1 MLREPIP
8 QRLKELHRL
17 GWDILWLAQVRRKR
31 EPLPDLPHQRA
42 GRQQTRHGRRVV
54 MRRWEKGAEGEVLE
68 DEGVGDGFVEG
79 GEVAGG
85 IGVDDGLE
93 GEIGGKV
100 VADHVVREVIEHS
113 AE

>member
-1 MLREPIP
+1 LVGIYSGSLKFGANGSPCRIFLISGLAAS
-8 QRLKELHRL
+8 RLDTAG
-17 GWDILWLAQVRRKR
+17 GWLC
-31 EPLPDLPHQRA
+31 
-42 GRQQTRHGRRVV
+42 GGGRRA
-54 MRRWEKGAEGEVLE
+54 RRERYWRMS
-68 DEGVGDGFVEG
+68 